1 MLVGIKGRIKLGFG
15 HSTEML
21 MTVIAGEQQERG
33 ET

>member
-15 HSTEML
+15 QSTEML
-21 MTVIAGEQQERG
+21 MTVVAGEQQERD